1 MVPGGGVPWLCVLG
15 ATLAAGQHSS
25 WAGSWAGSLGAAGP
39 EPEPEANITSNASG
53 WQGGAQNSTSDVS
66 STVLNSN
73 AGTNTSA
80 NHSSDVSNTTAV
92 PNANHSGSNATAAG
106 GPAPEPEWAS
116 SWQGGLEPEPE
127 PRSEPE
133 PEPATVLT
141 LRLAFNYTV
150 LAQHPAAMVA
160 FKVQF
165 RHSVGAAINVSAA
178 HIHIMSLTPGSVIV
192 NFTVLG
198 AVGGSA
204 AVLDAFANQT
214 APGGLLTTAAL
225 TAAVTN
231 STPAGAFSTTTAP
244 YMIADGAALG
254 QITLTYSQPLTGTNQ
269 AVAVQAGAQMQALL
283 FEPGGRSRLTVPS
296 GAPYMVFSAD
306 RKSVTGD
313 MAALSPWSR
322 PLGGFLPSANTL
334 LWLHPQSLS

>member
-1 MVPGGGVPWLCVLG
+1 MCVLG

-116 SWQGGLEPEPE
+116 SWQGGLEPEPEPEPE